1 MRVLYLSLVILAAD
15 LLTKV
20 FVKGLSI
27 PFLGI
32 DIKGME
38 YGRSVHIAGDWL
50 KLTFIENPNMAF
62 GVELGGRVFLI
73 SFALLASIG
82 LVVYLYKHRKD
93 KLIIR
98 AALGIL
104 LAGALGNLVDRIF
117 FGVFYGYA
125 PIFRGNVVDFID
137 VDLFSFH
144 IFNGTFKFW
153 PIFNVAD
160 AAVTVGVLLLL
171 ATSTRV
177 KPAVVQPLPAGSSPE
192 RPGGGEE
199 KPV

>member
-1 MRVLYLSLVILAAD
+1 MRVLYLSFVIIATD

-32 DIKGME
+32 DIRGME
-38 YGRSVHIAGDWL
+38 YGRSIHVAGDWL
-50 KLTFIENPNMAF
+50 KLTYIENPNMAF

-73 SFALLASIG
+73 FFALLASIG
-82 LVVYLYKHRKD
+82 LVIYLYKHRND

-98 AALGIL
+98 AALAIL

-117 FGVFYGYA
+117 FGVLYGYA
-125 PIFRGNVVDFID
+125 PLFKGNVVDFVD
-137 VDLFSFH
+137 VDLFTFH
-144 IFNGTFKFW
+144 LMNGTFKFW

-160 AAVTVGVLLLL
+160 TAVTVGVLLLL
-171 ATSTRV
+171 ATSARA
-177 KPAVVQPLPAGSSPE
+177 KPAIVQPIQANTSDGRS
-192 RPGGGEE
+192 
-199 KPV
+199 